1 MMHAAIVGAGSAGA
15 RVAAVV
21 ALTAAFAVLG
31 EIIIR
36 RNRRE
41 RAARQHLAQH
51 GRAVDGIVRSLDK
64 VSAGK
69 YGTYK
74 LRAQIEYTDDDGVY
88 THVAAWWP
96 SEAPALEAGSRIGLL
111 VDPAQPTLAAVAG
124 SAAPDIEHDSLWRWL
139 TVGVFVLTM
148 VLALVL

>member
-1 MMHAAIVGAGSAGA
+1 MHAAIVGAASA
-15 RVAAVV
+15 VAKVSAVV
-21 ALTAAFAVLG
+21 VLTAAFAVLG

-51 GRAVDGIVRSLDK
+51 GRAVDGIVRSLAK

-69 YGTYK
+69 YGSHK
-74 LRAQIEYTDDDGVY
+74 VRAQIDYTLDDSTY

-96 SEAPALEAGSRIGLL
+96 TEAPSLEAGSFIGLL
-111 VDPAQPTLAAVAG
+111 VDPADPTLATVAG
-124 SAAPDIEHDSLWRWL
+124 SAAPDIERDSLWRWL
-139 TVGVFVLTM
+139 TFGVFVLTV
-148 VLALVL
+148 VLALAF